1 MTMQIYANTFGVDTV
16 AKGNV
21 HMASKH
27 IERMDA
33 TAQISAAEATTYT
46 AAQVLGGVIIRDC
59 AGSGRSDVLPTAAL
73 LIAALKEDTV
83 GQVIKCLI
91 VNDSDAN
98 ETITVVAG
106 DGGTVTQ
113 IEATRIVPQN
123 TSRMV
128 YIRIDSATAY
138 TVWM

>member
-1 MTMQIYANTFGVDTV
+1 MQTYANTAGVERS
-16 AKGNV
+16 AENLV

-33 TAQISAAEATTYT
+33 TAQIATADAVTYT

-59 AGSGRSDVLPTAAL
+59 AGAGRSDVLPTAAL
-73 LIAALKEDTV
+73 LIGALMEDAI
-83 GQVIKCLI
+83 GQVVKCLV
-91 VNDSDAN
+91 VNDSDAA
-98 ETITVVAG
+98 ETITLVAG
-106 DGGTVTQ
+106 SGGSFTQ
-113 IEATRIVPQN
+113 IAATRIIPQN

-138 TVWM
+138 TAWM